1 MSLIF
6 YVFAVMATALFGD
19 AFPDWFGDLGKSLF
33 TLFQVMTLES
43 WSMGIAR
50 PVMDVYPY
58 AFLFFMP
65 FVLIS
70 AFVILNFF
78 VAIIVNGMTDA
89 KEDDDAQKEAQKL
102 KEAKENQ
109 ASNEDLKAELKLLKE
124 HIAKIEAMLD
134 SQNND
139 KTKFR
144 RLKNMI
150 ENEKVEELMLEL
162 EDATERAVSALEGE
176 YSAIRAGRAN
186 PHILDRVEVEAYGGM
201 SKLMVYHNDEG
212 WTLDK

>member
-1 MSLIF
+1 
-6 YVFAVMATALFGD
+6 MATALFGD

-139 KTKFR
+139 KTK
-144 RLKNMI
+144 
-150 ENEKVEELMLEL
+150 
-162 EDATERAVSALEGE
+162 
-176 YSAIRAGRAN
+176 
-186 PHILDRVEVEAYGGM
+186 
-201 SKLMVYHNDEG
+201 
-212 WTLDK
+212 

>member
-1 MSLIF
+1 
-6 YVFAVMATALFGD
+6 MATALFGD

-43 WSMGIAR
+43 WSLGIAR

-139 KTKFR
+139 KTK
-144 RLKNMI
+144 
-150 ENEKVEELMLEL
+150 
-162 EDATERAVSALEGE
+162 
-176 YSAIRAGRAN
+176 
-186 PHILDRVEVEAYGGM
+186 
-201 SKLMVYHNDEG
+201 
-212 WTLDK
+212 

>member
-1 MSLIF
+1 
-6 YVFAVMATALFGD
+6 MATALFGD

-78 VAIIVNGMTDA
+78 VAIIVIICVVIIFVIVDIFVANKD
-89 KEDDDAQKEAQKL
+89 
-102 KEAKENQ
+102 
-109 ASNEDLKAELKLLKE
+109 
-124 HIAKIEAMLD
+124 II
-134 SQNND
+134 
-139 KTKFR
+139 
-144 RLKNMI
+144 I
-150 ENEKVEELMLEL
+150 V
-162 EDATERAVSALEGE
+162 VII
-176 YSAIRAGRAN
+176 YIVVAI
-186 PHILDRVEVEAYGGM
+186 PRV
-201 SKLMVYHNDEG
+201 
-212 WTLDK
+212 

>member
-43 WSMGIAR
+43 WSLGIAR
-50 PVMDVYPY
+50 PVMDVYSY

-139 KTKFR
+139 KTK
-144 RLKNMI
+144 
-150 ENEKVEELMLEL
+150 
-162 EDATERAVSALEGE
+162 
-176 YSAIRAGRAN
+176 
-186 PHILDRVEVEAYGGM
+186 
-201 SKLMVYHNDEG
+201 
-212 WTLDK
+212 

>member
-139 KTKFR
+139 KTK
-144 RLKNMI
+144 
-150 ENEKVEELMLEL
+150 
-162 EDATERAVSALEGE
+162 
-176 YSAIRAGRAN
+176 
-186 PHILDRVEVEAYGGM
+186 
-201 SKLMVYHNDEG
+201 
-212 WTLDK
+212 

>member
-1 MSLIF
+1 MSRLIVSSLISSLPSIGWIVVLMSLIF

-43 WSMGIAR
+43 WSLGIAR

-78 VAIIVNGMTDA
+78 VAINVNGMTDA

-139 KTKFR
+139 KTK
-144 RLKNMI
+144 
-150 ENEKVEELMLEL
+150 
-162 EDATERAVSALEGE
+162 
-176 YSAIRAGRAN
+176 
-186 PHILDRVEVEAYGGM
+186 
-201 SKLMVYHNDEG
+201 
-212 WTLDK
+212 

>member
-43 WSMGIAR
+43 WSLGIAR

-139 KTKFR
+139 KTK
-144 RLKNMI
+144 
-150 ENEKVEELMLEL
+150 
-162 EDATERAVSALEGE
+162 
-176 YSAIRAGRAN
+176 
-186 PHILDRVEVEAYGGM
+186 
-201 SKLMVYHNDEG
+201 
-212 WTLDK
+212 